1 MVARTRLALQLE
13 LKLGTLHTPNGEEAH
28 ARHPKGVAMNIR
40 LLLVDDFPLVREGF
54 AAALECDPGLSIVGQ
69 AENGEDGLR
78 LARELQPDVILLDL
92 NMPGMGGQTVLDR
105 LRTDCPDVKVL
116 VVTATEKAQPL
127 LGAVAAGATGYL
139 TKRCTREELRQA
151 VITVYG
157 GGSVISPML
166 AGHLLQ
172 DYSRTSRGEA
182 SNVRP
187 LLGPREHQILRL
199 VAGGGTDREIATQL
213 YISPRTVQ
221 NHLTRIREKT
231 GLRRRSALTRWAME
245 HALT

>member
-1 MVARTRLALQLE
+1 M
-13 LKLGTLHTPNGEEAH
+13 KI
-28 ARHPKGVAMNIR
+28 KI
-40 LLLVDDFPLVREGF
+40 LLIDDFPLIREGF
-54 AAALECDPGLSIVGQ
+54 AAALETDPGLTIVGQ
-69 AENGEDGLR
+69 ADNGETGLR
-78 LARELQPDVILLDL
+78 LTAELQPDVVILDL
-92 NMPGMGGQTVLDR
+92 HMPMMGGMTVLER
-105 LRTDCPDVKVL
+105 LRPQAPDAKVL

-127 LGAVAAGATGYL
+127 LDAVAAGAAGYL
-139 TKRCTREELRQA
+139 TKRSTREELRQA

-166 AGHLLQ
+166 AGHLLKE
-172 DYSRTSRGEA
+172 YSRASRGEA

-187 LLGPREHQILRL
+187 LLGEREHEILRL
-199 VAGGGTDREIATQL
+199 VAGGCTDKEIAERL

-231 GLRRRSALTRWAME
+231 GLRRRAELTRWAME